1 MPLVCAI
8 PLIIFAVFAFLPNDL
23 LDSREDK
30 RRAAKDSKSRTAS
43 RDMAIWLSKRPRV

>member
-8 PLIIFAVFAFLPNDL
+8 PLIVFVVLMFLPNDL

-30 RRAAKDSKSRTAS
+30 RTAAKDRKRRATE
-43 RDMAIWLSKRPRV
+43 RDMAIWLNKRPQA